1 MKISRVLYRRWF
13 SVFLIPFLV
22 NTTAAIDEYP
32 NGFPNDPTFFP
43 VGVWLQ
49 SPERALAYKAI
60 GINTFVGLWKGPTE
74 SQLATLAE
82 NGMFVV
88 TSQNEVG
95 LHSVNRSIIKG
106 WLHDDEPDN
115 ARASF
120 KGLHVTCIPVAEVVH
135 RTEEMRARDGTRPIV
150 LNFGQ
155 GIVNRYWWG
164 RGLCTGDENYYFN
177 AARGVDILSFDIYPV
192 AAEIPQVKGKL
203 EYVARGV
210 TRLMNIAVT
219 SQKVWAL
226 IETTALNP
234 KIAVRPDQVR
244 AEIWMAL
251 IHGARGIVYFVH
263 EFSPVFREDAIFRH
277 PDVVKEVA
285 RQNELI
291 RSLASVLNNPNLDGT
306 VSVQSNIPIATM
318 VKRHKN
324 VLYIFAVAMKNSPSR
339 PRFRLEGID
348 DARAV
353 VVDENRDVAVAQGFF
368 EDSFDGYGLH
378 IYEVP
383 LTAARN

>member
-1 MKISRVLYRRWF
+1 MLLRKILTKNAPNRRQVMKISRVLYRRWF

-155 GIVNRYWWG
+155 GIVN
-164 RGLCTGDENYYFN
+164 
-177 AARGVDILSFDIYPV
+177 
-192 AAEIPQVKGKL
+192 
-203 EYVARGV
+203 
-210 TRLMNIAVT
+210 
-219 SQKVWAL
+219 
-226 IETTALNP
+226 
-234 KIAVRPDQVR
+234 
-244 AEIWMAL
+244 
-251 IHGARGIVYFVH
+251 
-263 EFSPVFREDAIFRH
+263 
-277 PDVVKEVA
+277 
-285 RQNELI
+285 
-291 RSLASVLNNPNLDGT
+291 
-306 VSVQSNIPIATM
+306 
-318 VKRHKN
+318 
-324 VLYIFAVAMKNSPSR
+324 
-339 PRFRLEGID
+339 
-348 DARAV
+348 
-353 VVDENRDVAVAQGFF
+353 
-368 EDSFDGYGLH
+368 
-378 IYEVP
+378 
-383 LTAARN
+383 